1 MNKKIEV
8 ASFLPLDETSCRVIA
23 EAGVNHNNSIERAI
37 EMVRAAAAAGAW
49 AIKFQLYKAENLV
62 VKDSPKYWEDEL
74 GTETQFQAFK
84 KSDHLSY
91 MDYKEISDECTR
103 LGIIFFATPF
113 DLEAVDVLEDLGTP
127 IYKVASGDIT
137 HKRLLEKIRATNKPV
152 LLSTGASTIPE
163 IHRAI
168 EWLGSDPQK
177 ICILACTLT
186 YPTPDSDGNFYRI
199 QSFKEE
205 FKDYLIGFSDH
216 TLGDAGGWMT
226 AALGGTCIEKHFT
239 LDKDLGEVPDHVM
252 SVDPDELA
260 SLVVACTRGAILRGN
275 SAIEVRNSER
285 PALQNARRSV
295 VASEFIT
302 AGTRITSEM
311 VTAKRPGSGIPAS
324 EIDDVVGKTAL
335 IDMEED
341 FVISYVDLA

>member
-1 MNKKIEV
+1 
-8 ASFLPLDETSCRVIA
+8 
-23 EAGVNHNNSIERAI
+23 
-37 EMVRAAAAAGAW
+37 
-49 AIKFQLYKAENLV
+49 
-62 VKDSPKYWEDEL
+62 
-74 GTETQFQAFK
+74 
-84 KSDHLSY
+84 
-91 MDYKEISDECTR
+91 
-103 LGIIFFATPF
+103 
-113 DLEAVDVLEDLGTP
+113 
-127 IYKVASGDIT
+127 
-137 HKRLLEKIRATNKPV
+137 
-152 LLSTGASTIPE
+152 
-163 IHRAI
+163 
-168 EWLGSDPQK
+168 
-177 ICILACTLT
+177 LACTLT

>member
-1 MNKKIEV
+1 MSKKIEV
-8 ASFLPLDETSCRVIA
+8 AGFPPLDEKSCRVIA
-23 EAGVNHNNSIERAI
+23 EAGVNHNNSISRAM

-62 VKDSPKYWEDEL
+62 VKDSPKYWEDDL

-84 KSDHLSY
+84 KSDHLEY
-91 MDYKEISDECTR
+91 MDYREISDECSR

-113 DLEAVDVLEDLGTP
+113 DLEAVDVLEDLGSP

-137 HKRLLEKIRATNKPV
+137 HKWLLEKIRATNKPV

-163 IHRAI
+163 IHQAI
-168 EWLGSDPQK
+168 EWLGADPLK

-186 YPTPDSDGNFYRI
+186 YPTPDSDGNFSRI

-205 FKDYLIGFSDH
+205 FGDYLIGFSDH

-226 AALGGTCIEKHFT
+226 AALGGSCIEKHFT
-239 LDKDLGEVPDHVM
+239 LDKSLGEVPDHAM

-260 SLVVACTRGAILRGN
+260 SLVAACERGSILRGN
-275 SAIEVRNSER
+275 STIEVRNSER

-295 VASEFIT
+295 VSNALIT
-302 AGTRITSEM
+302 AGTKITSNM
-311 VTAKRPGSGIPAS
+311 VTAKRPGNGIPAS
-324 EIDDVVGKTAL
+324 EIDEVVGKTAL

-341 FVISYVDLA
+341 TLIRYIDLA